1 MSKLNIDQKNVK
13 SLFQDSKSIFLI
25 PDYQRPY
32 AWGLEECKTLWED
45 LFSFA
50 FPNDNYDNFNSN
62 DEYFLGPIVLFKN
75 ENGKMEIIDGQQRLT
90 TLMILLRGFYNKL
103 GFMKDKNSQA
113 MKTDI
118 EKCLWKADMFGKYKK
133 DDLKINSEVATDNDK
148 EEFLSILKDGDNKNM
163 KSKYSENFNFFKR
176 QIEDFSSKY
185 PTYFAY
191 FPAIILNNCVLLPIE
206 AESQDTALRIFST
219 LNDRGKPLSDADIF
233 KAQLYKYYTT
243 LGEKEIFIS
252 KWKELES
259 IANKIFHPTNGS
271 PLDELFTRY
280 MYYERAKMGIKSS
293 TTESLRKF
301 YERNNYSLFKNK
313 TTLANLEQLV
323 SFWQDINNQ
332 DEFRFSKRILRCLY
346 ILNAAPNG
354 MWTYIVSVYFMQN
367 KNTDGTLEEQEFFKF
382 LNIITAFIWAYALTN
397 PGVNSLRTPIYAEMI
412 KIVNGNNITF
422 EDFKFE
428 EKRFRSMF
436 SNYAF
441 TNNRAITKSMLTWW
455 AFTFDGQ
462 ELLSLETQFD
472 IEHIYSKGRQQ
483 KESGLT
489 DPQSIELLG
498 NKSLLERRINI
509 RASDYRFEDK
519 IKYYEGFNTK
529 KGTQIDELFHIYSKL
544 KQFTEKEISDRNQ
557 AIIDKFIKYLN
568 DNNLLKEIE

>member
-1 MSKLNIDQKNVK
+1 MQ
-13 SLFQDSKSIFLI
+13 IFL
-25 PDYQRPY
+25 
-32 AWGLEECKTLWED
+32 KH
-45 LFSFA
+45 
-50 FPNDNYDNFNSN
+50 NFIN
-62 DEYFLGPIVLFKN
+62 
-75 ENGKMEIIDGQQRLT
+75 II
-90 TLMILLRGFYNKL
+90 
-103 GFMKDKNSQA
+103 
-113 MKTDI
+113 
-118 EKCLWKADMFGKYKK
+118 
-133 DDLKINSEVATDNDK
+133 
-148 EEFLSILKDGDNKNM
+148 
-163 KSKYSENFNFFKR
+163 
-176 QIEDFSSKY
+176 
-185 PTYFAY
+185 
-191 FPAIILNNCVLLPIE
+191 
-206 AESQDTALRIFST
+206 
-219 LNDRGKPLSDADIF
+219 
-233 KAQLYKYYTT
+233 QLYKYYTT

-441 TNNRAITKSMLTWW
+441 TNNRALTKSMLTWW